1 MRVSPEKLASGLP
14 QGLQPLITVVAE
26 EPLLAFE
33 TLDAVRSA
41 AQGQG
46 FATREV
52 LTVEPGF
59 NWSALTLSCNSSS
72 LFGDKKLV
80 ELRIPSGK
88 PGVEGARHLETLGR
102 TPAEDTR
109 VLVSLPALDYRAQQS
124 AWFKALESNGLM
136 VVAATIHREQLP
148 AWISQRLA
156 RQQQQADAETLTF
169 LAARV
174 EGNLLAAHQEI
185 QKLGLLF
192 PAGMLSAE
200 AVRHAVLN
208 VARHDV
214 HDLTDAL
221 MRRDLAR
228 FVRTLRG
235 LQAEGEALPLVLW
248 AVVEDMRALAH
259 LITAR
264 HNLSPMTA
272 AFREARVWGP
282 RQKLLEPL
290 TARIP
295 PGVCEA
301 ALVMANQVDRTIKGV
316 EPGDPWDTLLELGL
330 GFLRGTVRK

>member
-1 MRVSPEKLASGLP
+1 VRILPEKLESSLS
-14 QGLQPLITVVAE
+14 QGLQPLTTVMGE

-33 TLDAVRSA
+33 ILDAVRNA
-41 AQGQG
+41 AHGHG
-46 FATREV
+46 FVTREV

-59 NWSALTLSCNSSS
+59 NWSELTLSCNSSS
-72 LFGDKKLV
+72 LFGDKKLI

-88 PGVEGARHLETLGR
+88 PGTEGAQHLETLGSH
-102 TPAEDTR
+102 PAEDTR
-109 VLVSLPALDYRAQQS
+109 VLVSLPALDYRTQQS
-124 AWFKALESNGLM
+124 AWFKALESNGLL
-136 VVAATIHREQLP
+136 VVAAAVHRDQLP
-148 AWISQRLA
+148 TWIAQRLG
-156 RQQQQADAETLTF
+156 RQHQQADSETLTF
-169 LAARV
+169 LADRV

-192 PAGMLSAE
+192 PTGMLSAE

-214 HDLTDAL
+214 HDLTEAL

-248 AVVEDMRALAH
+248 TIVEDFRALAH

-264 HNLSPMTA
+264 RNRRPMNVA
-272 AFREARVWGP
+272 CREARVWGP

-290 TARIP
+290 AASIP

-316 EPGDPWDTLLELGL
+316 EPGNPWETLLELGL
-330 GFLRGTVRK
+330 GFLRGTVRR